1 MRSFFSKS
9 SVKTVMA
16 TVIALLLASASY
28 AQNMWIRG
36 HLPARNL
43 VTEESLRH
51 KVEFLTDSICAGRG
65 TGTRGSIET
74 SSWIAREFQRAG
86 LLKSK
91 GSYYHRFKT
100 AKGICGT
107 NVIGFLPSYTK
118 TARNRY
124 VIVGAHFDHL
134 GTINGTMY
142 PGADSNASGTAAL
155 VTIAEMFHA
164 MKKSGKVWNSN
175 IIFIAFDG
183 NGHDLAGSEA
193 VWGMIERG
201 ELTDPTSGGRITKKM
216 ISLMV
221 NIDQIGAS
229 LSPLRSGREDYIIM
243 LGNHSVGENRK
254 ERIDMC
260 NRLYQINLDLSLTYY
275 GSENFTKLFY
285 RLSDQRVFI
294 DHRIPAVMFTSGIT
308 MNNNKTRDDAAS
320 LNYPVL
326 RKRIYLMY
334 HWIEKML

>member
-1 MRSFFSKS
+1 
-9 SVKTVMA
+9 MA
-16 TVIALLLASASY
+16 IVIALLLAPTSY
-28 AQNMWIRG
+28 AQNMWIKG

-43 VTEESLRH
+43 VTEGSIRH
-51 KVEFLTDSICAGRG
+51 KVEFLTDNICAGRG
-65 TGTRGSIET
+65 TGTRGSIEA
-74 SSWIAREFQRAG
+74 SSWIAREFQRTG

-100 AKGICGT
+100 PKGICGT
-107 NVIGFLPSYTK
+107 NVIGFLPSYSK
-118 TARNRY
+118 TARSKY

-134 GTINGTMY
+134 GTIDGTMF

-155 VTIAEMFHA
+155 LTIAEMFHA
-164 MKKSGKVWNSN
+164 MKKSGKIWNSN

-183 NGHDLAGSEA
+183 NGHDLSGSEA
-193 VWGMIERG
+193 VWKMIERG
-201 ELTDPTSGGRITKKM
+201 ELTDPTSGGKIRKEM

-221 NIDQIGAS
+221 NIDQVGAS
-229 LSPLRSGREDYIIM
+229 LSPLESGRRDYIIM
-243 LGNHSVGENRK
+243 LGNDSIGENRK
-254 ERIDMC
+254 EIIDMC
-260 NRLYQINLDLSLTYY
+260 NRLYQTNLDLSLSYY
-275 GSENFTKLFY
+275 GSENFTRLFY

-294 DHRIPAVMFTSGIT
+294 EHKIPAVMFTSGIT
-308 MNNNKTRDDAAS
+308 MNNNKTRDNAAS

>member
-9 SVKTVMA
+9 SAKTVMA

-28 AQNMWIRG
+28 AQNMWIKS

-43 VTEESLRH
+43 ATEDAIRH
-51 KVEFLTDSICAGRG
+51 KIEFLTDSICAGRG
-65 TGTRGSIET
+65 TGTRGSIEA
-74 SSWIAREFQRAG
+74 SSWIAREFQKAG

-91 GSYYHRFKT
+91 GSYFHRFKT
-100 AKGICGT
+100 SKGVCGT

-118 TARNRY
+118 TARSKY

-155 VTIAEMFHA
+155 VTIAEMFHTT
-164 MKKSGKVWNSN
+164 KNNGKVWDSN
-175 IIFIAFDG
+175 IIFVAFDG

-193 VWGMIERG
+193 LWKMIERG
-201 ELTDPTSGGRITKKM
+201 ELTDPVSGGRITKKM
-216 ISLMV
+216 IALMV
-221 NIDQIGAS
+221 NIDQVGAS
-229 LSPLRSGREDYIIM
+229 LSPIRSYRKDYLIM
-243 LGNHSVGENRK
+243 LGNHSISSNLQ

-260 NRLYQINLDLSLTYY
+260 NRLYQTNLDLALSYY
-275 GSENFTKLFY
+275 GSANFTKLFY

-294 DHRIPAVMFTSGIT
+294 DHKIPAVMFTSGIT
-308 MNNNKTRDDAAS
+308 MNNNKTRDNAAS

-326 RKRIYLMY
+326 KRRIYLMY